1 MRTPESPCKLIYP
14 DTGTGKLTVGKV
26 YGGILIHDNWKKTK
40 FGNIHDLRRQEEE
53 LEAMEAAEAEEDRKR
68 RRQEAMDRGEDMEEW
83 DRMEEVRAAEEAE
96 AKKAEEDGERER
108 DRQESGK
115 REDHLLGL
123 GGGNVAAL
131 TEGYYNDEVVGGEDA
146 YYNQGNNG
154 QGMGRGRMMG

>member
-1 MRTPESPCKLIYP
+1 M
-14 DTGTGKLTVGKV
+14 GKV

-96 AKKAEEDGERER
+96 AKKAEEDGERIFNIGEC
-108 DRQESGK
+108 SGK
-115 REDHLLGL
+115 TREDHLLG
-123 GGGNVAAL
+123 GAGNVAAL

>member
-1 MRTPESPCKLIYP
+1 MCLFP

-83 DRMEEVRAAEEAE
+83 DRMEEVRACVSVL
-96 AKKAEEDGERER
+96 ERAAFSQSNLLLQH
-108 DRQESGK
+108 DQSGPLITY
-115 REDHLLGL
+115 R
-123 GGGNVAAL
+123 
-131 TEGYYNDEVVGGEDA
+131 T
-146 YYNQGNNG
+146 
-154 QGMGRGRMMG
+154 

>member
-1 MRTPESPCKLIYP
+1 MIIHVVRLFSP

-108 DRQESGK
+108 DREST
-115 REDHLLGL
+115 REGIFAAAVPAS
-123 GGGNVAAL
+123 NVAAL

>member
-1 MRTPESPCKLIYP
+1 MIIHVVRLFSP

-96 AKKAEEDGERER
+96 AKKAEEDGERIFNIG
-108 DRQESGK
+108 ESGGK
-115 REDHLLGL
+115 REDRLLG
-123 GGGNVAAL
+123 GAGNVAAL

>member
-1 MRTPESPCKLIYP
+1 M
-14 DTGTGKLTVGKV
+14 GKV

-108 DRQESGK
+108 DRESGK
-115 REDHLLGL
+115 REDHLLG
-123 GGGNVAAL
+123 GGNVALA
-131 TEGYYNDEVVGGEDA
+131 EGYYNDEVVGGEDA

-154 QGMGRGRMMG
+154 QGMGRGRMIG

>member
-1 MRTPESPCKLIYP
+1 MCLFP

-83 DRMEEVRAAEEAE
+83 DRMEEVRACVVSVL
-96 AKKAEEDGERER
+96 ERAAFS
-108 DRQESGK
+108 QSN
-115 REDHLLGL
+115 LLFYNMTVWSL
-123 GGGNVAAL
+123 GYL
-131 TEGYYNDEVVGGEDA
+131 
-146 YYNQGNNG
+146 
-154 QGMGRGRMMG
+154 